1 MGSTR
6 RQVMSPPFRF
16 PGFTFTTTMLNDCS
30 MLPVT
35 RAYGKSCR
43 LAHFGATRL
52 EASML
57 CGHRRLAVACL
68 NQWHTGYAFTTVS
81 EAFPVSFNAN
91 GPAVFIGKQSDI
103 RMRVH
108 DDTNAGQ
115 IKLFADSTA
124 AINALTGPIGL
135 NGPTRNNLRGSRFSD
150 RNLSLNKPFQLHEN
164 YALEFRAEAYN
175 VFNKVNFP
183 LPKESV
189 ADINNPSTFGVITSD
204 SVPDRAPRV
213 MQFSLGFDF

>member
-1 MGSTR
+1 M
-6 RQVMSPPFRF
+6 
-16 PGFTFTTTMLNDCS
+16 
-30 MLPVT
+30 
-35 RAYGKSCR
+35 
-43 LAHFGATRL
+43 
-52 EASML
+52 
-57 CGHRRLAVACL
+57 
-68 NQWHTGYAFTTVS
+68 
-81 EAFPVSFNAN
+81 
-91 GPAVFIGKQSDI
+91 
-103 RMRVH
+103 
-108 DDTNAGQ
+108 
-115 IKLFADSTA
+115 
-124 AINALTGPIGL
+124 TGPIGL

-175 VFNKVNFP
+175 VFNQVNFP